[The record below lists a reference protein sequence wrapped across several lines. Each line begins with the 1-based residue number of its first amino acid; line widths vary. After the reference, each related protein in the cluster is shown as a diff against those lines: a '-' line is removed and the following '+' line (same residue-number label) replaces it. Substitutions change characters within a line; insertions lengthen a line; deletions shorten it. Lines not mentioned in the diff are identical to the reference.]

1 MNHNNHS
8 EMRQKIFALLVIIL
22 FLNLP
27 IVTALEISNVN
38 IASVSP
44 TGVNIQWS
52 TDQAA
57 DSFVHYGKDASSLKI
72 VGDANSVTNHAL
84 QISGLTPST
93 KYLYS
98 VESSST
104 INDNDGKLYS
114 FETPAPDI
122 TPPTINVKIP
132 ELNPG
137 AHLQL
142 SGETEIG
149 AKVEITINGKI
160 GGSVTAIPQVED
172 KTKGNFTFSD
182 LVLQENSNNILAL
195 TATDAA
201 GNKATAQGTIFA
213 DTTKPTIDLKDLP
226 SLIAENSYQLK
237 KTISEDVH
245 YEIFVND
252 KSVSKGDGKTID
264 VSLPLKDGPNT
275 IKVVLQDKA
284 GLSSQQEAQIES
296 DSKPPTL
303 KAELTR
309 GKEYYEGRASSPI
322 SGTTKPGAK
331 IYLYVYR
338 PLPTEFTPTFDR
350 PRATTTANDK
360 GEFNFDDISF
370 SSTIADISLQKVMPK
385 ELPPELVKI
394 KISPVVATASE
405 QETTYFIYLIAED
418 KTGKT
423 VSWQQQV
430 LVKSCFSG
438 NVDFSVESMP
448 EFQAPLRLVPQLV
461 DSGRQDVQAVF
472 KLVYNGQGLATRNAA
487 GEITEK
493 GARVS
498 DIVIKKAC
506 TQGMLKDEKFNLG
519 CKLLPE
525 QPKPLPNADKSAV
538 YATWILHPGQDFSNG
553 KEDFWNE
560 FKKRQIVFPLKIQ
573 ISYQDVESRDAQ
585 GSPVYGVQKT
595 QTSCTD
601 LSYFVD
607 IPLDSK
613 KMIPDF
619 LANQGVDALNWTIT
633 QIGTVTPYIQQAY
646 LVTAFTGMASFML
659 RTVARWVRVFTS
671 KLEYY
676 FSQVKTL
683 MSDEKRKEEGCPA
696 DSGTLYLDDTLNDW
710 KDHQIK
716 NIPKDVQAAI
726 ESNDPASAAWKKVS
740 LESRCPN
747 TANAWKFEAVM
758 DQAYKWSWDRAFCR
772 AVPARWTE
780 DKDLDKINS
789 VILSQQQCGVSGQ
802 CGTLTKRE
810 NCYDEL
816 IKPNKLNIQS
826 NLPSGMKESDV
837 TLCWLDGNSNLYLE
851 KPHASLMTTEKDDAD
866 NGFVRFLWIANLYS
880 VTSVPRSPDII
891 VYRPQGAEDI
901 CVAKDNTCT
910 RECSKKPGYRAD
922 TEKGNSNGC
931 YTQKADG
938 TLVAKNGEIRVED
951 RVAAGYT
958 RDCFIQKTGEASIQ
972 LKELNK
978 DLDNLNVQIAK
989 AKEEVAGAAN
999 DKDKKAAAQLKVAG
1013 LNTDL
1018 AQLNVA
1024 LENAKTTAAE
1034 KPEEEIAHDSQSGK
1048 PILQQCVCMK
1058 DTGTTGT
1065 LKDSSDF
1072 SMRVATAKNTESG
1085 KQEAW
1090 SYQQSQVYSESNHR
1104 IGTYYPTERYYS
1116 GRDFSGAFGANYL
1129 IDYLRSQ
1136 EKEAQV
1142 NPNTQI
1148 IGAFQSVCLSGI
1160 LKNLKLLQS
1169 MLAGIQACLI
1179 EAKYTGLH
1187 DAGMCKT
1194 LFTEQVCGLMYQG
1207 IAYLAN
1213 SCVPED
1219 LSKQGKEGSIAD
1231 IGKVL
1236 SGGFSAMSEAVDS
1249 SFKDAVADYGNPALN
1264 QYFKGGVQGFS
1275 QSICLAAFGY
1285 DFPLFSQ
1292 DVLLDAAYSF
1302 PTKSF
1307 PVVAPATRELSS
1319 YDPTKQMAIFN
1330 YNIGAVIFPGCK
1342 IKSWSMKLKC
1352 IGPADNGNPNV
1363 DLSCGGKGCDC
1374 LNSPGTG
1381 AAFEAQKEQLITNGF
1396 NLPPAQMFSVP
1407 LESPQ
1412 RFTAPFRYDHVVV
1425 ELTLDPSVK
1434 GSENKCIESD
1444 YLQGNKGVFY
1454 FPITDI
1460 SPPNALSCH
1469 VDAASGRYVCPELY
1483 SLFGYGGAYL
1493 EDPYV
1498 SCWNKKTETWMPCDT
1513 PNLFVL
1519 NDEIKVRA
1527 HVNSDGKGQCLKRT
1541 VSPSV
1546 PGIETEGAT
1555 RPILQNVPGEQ
1566 FVPEVLGIV
1575 NDAMF
1580 GGSAPILIRAGGGS
1594 NNCPERPE
1602 AVHSPTE
1609 LTTGDTFTFGFD
1621 TASSDDKV
1629 KLRVPSNVNIA
1640 SAGYGLSGSY
1650 LAHGTD
1656 IELTVADI
1664 NTVQFSAK
1672 DFIFKNVLGGVN
1684 PSDTNKQCTY
1694 QAIPQNTYTQNQN
1707 YRDFTV
1713 TYELL
1718 ERDEGGSC
1726 ALANQPV
1733 KTSLGKATHTQKI
1746 RIQKQETAV
1755 SGLQQS
1761 FGNGNYQQTQEYA
1774 ITVLNQRRGDIEN
1787 ALAYYYYIASFVM
1800 LGKKD
1805 PQQYAVQIKDSLSG
1819 FFTRQWA
1826 SQKAADYPADVK
1838 AVGEYQK
1845 IEKYLCEVDGKY
1857 EGVNGGYCGGSVSVG
1872 GGNGDSSNKCSSSDY
1887 PINDLAGDNAKYAY
1901 RCDTQKA
1908 NSAYSCL
1915 KSTGQPPS
1923 GVSQPF
1929 TFTDTDLLARCSGGG
1944 AGADQC
1950 KSVGFTLDIGD
1961 EYLHMCVSATEAY
1974 SCDPKTGSAVKQ
1986 YLIADVKNT
1995 AQKQKLLEA
2004 CKNS

>member
-1 MNHNNHS
+1 MKKNHS
-8 EMRQKIFALLVIIL
+8 GMQQKILALLVTIL
-22 FLNLP
+22 FINLP
-27 IVTALEISNVN
+27 LVTALEISNVN

-44 TGVNIQWS
+44 TAVNIQWS

-84 QISGLTPST
+84 QISGLTAST

-98 VESSST
+98 VESSSVV
-104 INDNDGKLYS
+104 NDNDGKLYS

-122 TPPTINVKIP
+122 TPPTITVKIP
-132 ELNPG
+132 ELNAG
-137 AHLQL
+137 THLQL

-149 AKVEITINGKI
+149 AKVEITINAKAAGTT
-160 GGSVTAIPQVED
+160 TAIPQAED
-172 KTKGNFTFSD
+172 KTKGNFTFAD
-182 LVLQENSNNILAL
+182 LVLTENSNNVLAL

-213 DTTKPTIDLKDLP
+213 DTTKPKIDLKDLP
-226 SLIAENSYQLK
+226 SLIADNSFQLK
-237 KTISEDVH
+237 KNLSEDVH
-245 YEIFVND
+245 YEIFVNN
-252 KSVSKGDGKTID
+252 KSTSKGDGKSID
-264 VSLPLKDGPNT
+264 VSLPLKDGQNT

-284 GLSSQQEAQIES
+284 GLITEQEVQMES
-296 DSKPPTL
+296 DSKPPTI
-303 KAELTR
+303 KAELSR

-331 IYLYVYR
+331 VYLYVYR
-338 PLPTEFTPTFDR
+338 PLPTEFAPTFDR
-350 PRATTTANDK
+350 PRATTTANEK
-360 GEFNFDDISF
+360 GEFNFDDVSF
-370 SSTIADISLQKVMPK
+370 SSTIADISLEKVMPK

-394 KISPVVATASE
+394 KISPVVATSGE
-405 QETTYFIYLIAED
+405 QETTYYIYLIAED

-423 VSWQQQV
+423 VSWQQQIQ
-430 LVKSCFSG
+430 VKSCFSG

-461 DSGRQDVQAVF
+461 DQGRQDVQAVF
-472 KLVYNGQGLATRNAA
+472 KLVYNGQGLPSRNAA
-487 GEITEK
+487 GEIVEK

-498 DIVIKKAC
+498 SINIEKAC
-506 TQGMLKDEKFNLG
+506 TQGMLKDDKFNLG

-525 QPKPLPNADKSAV
+525 KPKALPNPDNSAV

-573 ISYQDVESRDAQ
+573 IIYQDVESRNAQ
-585 GSPVYGVQKT
+585 GNPVYGVQKT

-633 QIGTVTPYIQQAY
+633 QIGTVTPYIEQAY
-646 LVTAFTGMASFML
+646 LVTGITGMASFML

-676 FSQVKTL
+676 FSQVKAL
-683 MSDEKRKEEGCPA
+683 MPDTDRATKGCPA

-710 KDHQIK
+710 RDNQVE
-716 NIPKDVQAAI
+716 NIPQSVKDAWQGG
-726 ESNDPASAAWKKVS
+726 SGSDAWKKVS

-747 TANAWKFEAVM
+747 TANAWKFESVM
-758 DQAYKWSWDRAFCR
+758 DQAYKWSGDRAFCR

-780 DKDLDKINS
+780 DKQLDKINS

-802 CGTLTKRE
+802 AGTLTKVE
-810 NCYDEL
+810 NCYDQL
-816 IKPNKLNIQS
+816 IKPNKINIQP
-826 NLPSGMKESDV
+826 NLPSGTKESDV
-837 TLCWLDGNSNLYLE
+837 TLCWRDVNSNIYLE
-851 KPHASLMTTEKDDAD
+851 KPRAELSDKEKNDAE
-866 NGFVRFLWIANLYS
+866 NGFIRFLWIGNLYS

-891 VYRPQGAEDI
+891 VYRPKGAEDI
-901 CVAKDNTCT
+901 AVGKDRTCT
-910 RECSKKPGYRAD
+910 QECVLKPGYRLD
-922 TEKGNSNGC
+922 DKFGNSNGC
-931 YTQKADG
+931 YTQKDDG
-938 TLVAKNGEIRVED
+938 TLVGKNGETNVKD
-951 RVAAGYT
+951 RVSAGYT
-958 RDCFIQKTGEASIQ
+958 RDCFVQKSDEASSETQKIIRD
-972 LKELNK
+972 LN
-978 DLDNLNVQIAK
+978 LQIANAQK
-989 AKEEVAGAAN
+989 EQVIAKNAKQEEKRKVAEN
-999 DKDKKAAAQLKVAG
+999 NVAG
-1013 LNTDL
+1013 LNVKL
-1018 AQLNVA
+1018 VEAQNKLS
-1024 LENAKTTAAE
+1024 EGKSG
-1034 KPEEEIAHDSQSGK
+1034 EELSHDDKGK

-1058 DTGTTGT
+1058 DTASTGT
-1065 LKDSSDF
+1065 PQQSADKT
-1072 SMRVATAKNTESG
+1072 MRVANPTPESPD
-1085 KQEAW
+1085 KKESW
-1090 SYQQSQVYSESNHR
+1090 SYQQAQVYSESNKR
-1104 IGTYYPTERYYS
+1104 IGTYYPAERYYS

-1129 IDYLRSQ
+1129 LDYLRSQ

-1160 LKNLKLLQS
+1160 LKNLRMLQS

-1194 LFTEQVCGLMYQG
+1194 LFTQQVCDLMYQG

-1249 SFKDAVADYGNPALN
+1249 SFKDAVNDYGNPALN

-1342 IKSWSMKLKC
+1342 IKSWSIKLKC

-1381 AAFEAQKEQLITNGF
+1381 AAFEAQKEQLIASGF
-1396 NLPPAQMFSVP
+1396 NLPTAQMFSVP
-1407 LESPQ
+1407 LESPL
-1412 RFTAPFRYDHVVV
+1412 RMTAPFRYDHVIV

-1454 FPITDI
+1454 YPISDI
-1460 SPPNALSCH
+1460 SPPSALSCH
-1469 VDAASGRYVCPELY
+1469 VDAASGRYQCPELY

-1519 NDEIKVRA
+1519 NDEIKIRA

-1546 PGIETEGAT
+1546 PGIVTEGPA
-1555 RPILQNVPGEQ
+1555 RQILQNVQGAQYIVES
-1566 FVPEVLGIV
+1566 LGTV
-1575 NDAMF
+1575 QQSMF
-1580 GGSAPILIRAGGGS
+1580 GGSAPVLTRVDS
-1594 NNCPERPE
+1594 ESSLNCGPLTLDL
-1602 AVHSPTE
+1602 SPTE
-1609 LTTGDTFTFGFD
+1609 LTTGDKFTFGFD
-1621 TASSDDKV
+1621 PASSADKV
-1629 KLRVPSNVNIA
+1629 KLRLPSNVNIA
-1640 SAGYGLSGSY
+1640 TAGYSLSGSY
-1650 LAHGTD
+1650 LAHGSDT
-1656 IELTVADI
+1656 ELTVADI
-1664 NTVQFSAK
+1664 NAVQFSAK
-1672 DFIFKNVLGGVN
+1672 GFTFKNVLGGAN
-1684 PSDTNKQCTY
+1684 PGDANKQCTY
-1694 QAIPQNTYTQNQN
+1694 QAIPQNSYTQDQN

-1713 TYELL
+1713 NYQLL
-1718 ERDEGGSC
+1718 EKDEAGGC
-1726 ALANQPV
+1726 LLANQPV

-1761 FGNGNYQQTQEYA
+1761 FANGNYQQTQEYA

-1805 PQQYAVQIKDSLSG
+1805 PQQYAAQIKDSLTG

-1857 EGVNGGYCGGSVSVG
+1857 ESVNGGYCGGSS
-1872 GGNGDSSNKCSSSDY
+1872 
-1887 PINDLAGDNAKYAY
+1887 
-1901 RCDTQKA
+1901 
-1908 NSAYSCL
+1908 
-1915 KSTGQPPS
+1915 
-1923 GVSQPF
+1923 
-1929 TFTDTDLLARCSGGG
+1929 G
-1944 AGADQC
+1944 AGNTGSSPTSGDDLC

-1961 EYLHMCVSATEAY
+1961 GYLHMCVSSTEAY
-1974 SCDPKTGSAVKQ
+1974 SCDPKTGSAVVQ
-1986 YLIADVKNT
+1986 YKIADVKNT
-1995 AQKQKLLEA
+1995 AQKQKLLDA